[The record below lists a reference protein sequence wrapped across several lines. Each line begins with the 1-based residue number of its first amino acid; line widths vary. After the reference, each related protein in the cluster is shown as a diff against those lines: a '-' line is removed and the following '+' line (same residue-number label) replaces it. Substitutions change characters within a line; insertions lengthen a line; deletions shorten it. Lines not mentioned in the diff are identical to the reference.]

1 MEIQQTTRKQKIVK
15 PRMHTVRDMYKWYK
29 KNTEKPM
36 VYWMFRE
43 VLLRHNRKVAD
54 AIIFGD
60 VYNVGNY
67 VGRILIKKIKRNY
80 EKAVPNWGESKKRK
94 AELIAQGIQPKD
106 EQHPDGEEWM
116 VFYTDPWYLR
126 WAWSKRRL
134 CRVKNQTV
142 YKFLPTNNRSKKAGD
157 FSLERLGN
165 KGRLTVANRANPLLH
180 LRYEK
185 VLNED

>member
-1 MEIQQTTRKQKIVK
+1 
-15 PRMHTVRDMYKWYK
+15 MHTVRDMYKWYK

-43 VLLRHNRKVAD
+43 ILLRHNRKVAD

-60 VYNVGNY
+60 VYNVGNF

-106 EQHPDGEEWM
+106 EQHPNGEEWM

-126 WAWSKRRL
+126 WAWAKS
-134 CRVKNQTV
+134 
-142 YKFLPTNNRSKKAGD
+142 RS
-157 FSLERLGN
+157 
-165 KGRLTVANRANPLLH
+165 
-180 LRYEK
+180 
-185 VLNED
+185 